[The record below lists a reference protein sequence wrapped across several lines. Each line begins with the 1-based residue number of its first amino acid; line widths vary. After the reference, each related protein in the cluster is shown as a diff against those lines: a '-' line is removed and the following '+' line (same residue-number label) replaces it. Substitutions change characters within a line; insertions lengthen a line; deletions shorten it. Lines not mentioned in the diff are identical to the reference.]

1 MAAGGER
8 GSHHVDMMPVQSFIA
23 QFTSACST
31 KDHQKI
37 MYHFNGGE
45 GPATKKNCVR
55 DLKSFEIYRFMNGL
69 IYGVLRYFNGDVWYQ
84 K

>member
-8 GSHHVDMMPVQSFIA
+8 GSRHVYMMPVQSFIA

-31 KDHQKI
+31 KDYQKI

-45 GPATKKNCVR
+45 GPATKKNCV
-55 DLKSFEIYRFMNGL
+55 
-69 IYGVLRYFNGDVWYQ
+69 
-84 K
+84 